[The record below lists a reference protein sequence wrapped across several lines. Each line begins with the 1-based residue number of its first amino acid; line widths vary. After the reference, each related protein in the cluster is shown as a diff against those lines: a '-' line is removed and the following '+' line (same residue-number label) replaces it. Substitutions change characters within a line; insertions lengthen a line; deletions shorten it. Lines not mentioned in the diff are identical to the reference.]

1 MYEIEI
7 YQTESGKSPVFDYL
21 RYLAKNNLQD
31 DLTRIKYCEKL
42 LAEHGM
48 KVNEVRNHTIRLLQD
63 DIYELRPGKHRV
75 FFFYFTGKR
84 FVLLH
89 AYRKSKMEA
98 PKKEIKQAIKEKNDY
113 IRRHKNELSDVR

>member
-7 YQTESGKSPVFDYL
+7 YQTESGRSPIFEYL
-21 RYLAKNNLQD
+21 RNLAKNNLQD
-31 DLTRIKYCEKL
+31 DLARIKYCERL
-42 LAEHGM
+42 LAKYGM
-48 KVNEVRNHTIRLLQD
+48 KVNEVRNHTIRLLRD
-63 DIYELRPGKHRV
+63 DIYELRTGKHRV

-98 PKKEIKQAIKEKNDY
+98 PPREIKQAIKEKNDY
-113 IRRHKNELSDVR
+113 IRRHKNELSDV

>member
-7 YQTESGKSPVFDYL
+7 YQTESGRSPVYEYL
-21 RYLAKNNLQD
+21 KYLARNNLQD
-31 DLTRIKYCEKL
+31 DITRIKYCERL
-42 LAEHGM
+42 LAEYGM
-48 KVNEVRNHTIRLLQD
+48 QVNEVRNHTIRQLRD

-89 AYRKSKMEA
+89 AYRKSSMEA
-98 PKKEIKQAIKEKNDY
+98 PPREIKQAIREKNDY